1 MKDDRNPFLLTACLF
16 CMPNTA
22 AHSPHLPVSITIIYI
37 LLYITICLFPCF
49 ILFSTLIRDTNFVLS
64 KQNLKTLILIGI
76 ILFLSFLLSIE
87 ISRFYSKPLLRL
99 KDCAQNI
106 ANGNYDIHTRI
117 TTGDELG
124 ILSDTFNDMTVS
136 LKEKE
141 LEAENL
147 PQMKF
152 GIGLHTGNVLAG
164 NIGSNS
170 RMEYTVIGDT
180 VNVASRIEYLCK
192 EYNCDLLI
200 SETTVESIVSWGL
213 DLSQLQLTLL
223 NLKSKLSVLSNN
235 YYK

>member
-1 MKDDRNPFLLTACLF
+1 
-16 CMPNTA
+16 
-22 AHSPHLPVSITIIYI
+22 
-37 LLYITICLFPCF
+37 
-49 ILFSTLIRDTNFVLS
+49 
-64 KQNLKTLILIGI
+64 
-76 ILFLSFLLSIE
+76 
-87 ISRFYSKPLLRL
+87 
-99 KDCAQNI
+99 
-106 ANGNYDIHTRI
+106 
-117 TTGDELG
+117 
-124 ILSDTFNDMTVS
+124 MTVS

-147 PQMKF
+147 PQIKF

-170 RMEYTVIGDT
+170 RMKYTVIGDT

-200 SETTVESIVSWGL
+200 SETTVESIVFCGL

>member
-1 MKDDRNPFLLTACLF
+1 
-16 CMPNTA
+16 
-22 AHSPHLPVSITIIYI
+22 
-37 LLYITICLFPCF
+37 
-49 ILFSTLIRDTNFVLS
+49 
-64 KQNLKTLILIGI
+64 
-76 ILFLSFLLSIE
+76 
-87 ISRFYSKPLLRL
+87 
-99 KDCAQNI
+99 
-106 ANGNYDIHTRI
+106 
-117 TTGDELG
+117 
-124 ILSDTFNDMTVS
+124 MTVS

-152 GIGLHTGNVLAG
+152 GIGLYTENVLAG